1 LRRFFYPQN
10 VWPAGCFFP
19 GIANKF
25 SPKEG
30 KTMKST
36 WNKLTM
42 AAAALTI
49 AAGVAGAQT
58 YRVEIPFAFQAGGKV
73 MSPGAY
79 RVQIASSQHRILKL
93 ANWDA
98 HEAALGMANGLT
110 YNGTAS
116 ATEAPVLTFE
126 CGIGR
131 CALARFWTGSNEPA
145 LTFHHRDLGS
155 DTRASLREI
164 RMVKVNGD

>member
-1 LRRFFYPQN
+1 
-10 VWPAGCFFP
+10 
-19 GIANKF
+19 
-25 SPKEG
+25 
-30 KTMKST
+30 MKST

-42 AAAALTI
+42 TAAALTI
-49 AAGVAGAQT
+49 AAAVAGAQT
-58 YRVEIPFAFQAGGKV
+58 YRAEIPFAFQAGGKV

-79 RVQIASSQHRILKL
+79 RVEIVSSQRGILKV

-98 HEAALGMANGLT
+98 HETALLMSNGLADSRK
-110 YNGTAS
+110 AS

-131 CALARFWTGSNEPA
+131 CALARFWTGSNDPA
-145 LTFHHRDLGS
+145 LTFHHRDLGT

-164 RMVKVNGD
+164 RLVKVNGD